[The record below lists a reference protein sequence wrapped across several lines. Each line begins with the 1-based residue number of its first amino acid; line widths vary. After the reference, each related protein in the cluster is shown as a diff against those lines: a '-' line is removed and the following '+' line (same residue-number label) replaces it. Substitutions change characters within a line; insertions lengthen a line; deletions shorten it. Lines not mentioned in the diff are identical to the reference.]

1 MGKRSLSL
9 LIVVIVFSSC
19 LSMPDPV
26 WRVTYS
32 VDDSVEGVPPSDRT
46 EYVLNDTIEVMSP
59 DRLRKEGYVFKE
71 WNTHRLGNGQ
81 SYKPGS
87 TITLDTPGSGYRT
100 TIQLYAQWEEAVF
113 TVHFDGNGHTAGAI
127 PDTQQFQAG
136 REGWDI
142 GNWGGLIRTD
152 HIFTGWNTKPDGTGE
167 MFSSISRLPDNDMTL
182 YARWV
187 SYDAKTDPANEMVL
201 VPGGRFTMNT
211 IQDHLHYTGEYE
223 LLERSSEQAIQP
235 FLMARYPV
243 HEKLYVSV
251 LTWGLENGYE
261 IRYGGGAGLLSGSEL
276 VAARS
281 SWIMATLWCNMY
293 SEMMGYTP
301 VYRDGTGAVLRRMT
315 NWQETSD
322 YDESREPLFDGTDKH
337 PFVMDDMHID
347 RSADGFRL
355 PREAEWQYA
364 AAYIDGR
371 TWLPA
376 THVSGD
382 TSAPYGVSSRA
393 EEYARQIVY
402 GGHPVL
408 GSGKAN
414 FLGLHDMSGSIPEF
428 CEEPWPVMHQ
438 GSAGYDAMWTVKG
451 YMEIGRR
458 GGEMNA
464 GFRVV
469 RNAS

>member
-1 MGKRSLSL
+1 MGKINLSL
-9 LIVVIVFSSC
+9 LIVVVLFSSC
-19 LSMPDPV
+19 ISMPEPV
-26 WRVTYS
+26 WRVTYTA
-32 VDDSVEGVPPSDRT
+32 DDSVEGIPPSDRT
-46 EYVLNDTIEVMSP
+46 EYALNDTIEIMSP

-87 TITLDTPGSGYRT
+87 TITLDTPSSGYRT
-100 TIQLYAQWEEAVF
+100 TIQLYAQWEEAVY
-113 TVHFDGNGHTAGAI
+113 TVHFDGNGHTAGAV
-127 PDTQQFQAG
+127 PDTRQFQAG
-136 REGWDI
+136 GEGWEV
-142 GNWGGLIRTD
+142 GNRGGLVRSNY
-152 HIFTGWNTKPDGTGE
+152 IFAGWNTQPDGTGE
-167 MFSSISRLPDNDMTL
+167 MFSSISRLPDTDMTV
-182 YARWV
+182 YARWI
-187 SYDAKTDPANEMVL
+187 SYDMKTDPANEMVL

-261 IRYGGGAGLLSGSEL
+261 IWFGSSNPPSESEL

-301 VYRDGTGAVLRRMT
+301 VYKDGTGAVLRTMI
-315 NWQETSD
+315 NWREASD
-322 YDESREPLFDGTDKH
+322 YDDTWEPLFDGTDKE
-337 PFVMDDMHID
+337 PFVMENMHID

-382 TSAPYGVSSRA
+382 TSGPYAVSSRA
-393 EEYARQIVY
+393 EEYARQE
-402 GGHPVL
+402 GHGSPVL
-408 GSGKAN
+408 GSRAAN
-414 FLGLHDMSGSIPEF
+414 FLGLYDMSGSIREL
-428 CEEPWPVMHQ
+428 CEEPWPVMHA
-438 GSAGYDAMWTVKG
+438 GSAGYDPMWTVKG
-451 YMEIGRR
+451 FMEIGRR
-458 GGEMNA
+458 EGGEYA
-464 GFRVV
+464 GFRVA
-469 RNAS
+469 RNTP